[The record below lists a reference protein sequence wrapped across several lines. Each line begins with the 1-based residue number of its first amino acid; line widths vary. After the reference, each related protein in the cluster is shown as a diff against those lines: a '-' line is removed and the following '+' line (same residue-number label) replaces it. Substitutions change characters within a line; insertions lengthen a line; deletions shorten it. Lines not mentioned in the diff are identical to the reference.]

1 MDDGPWD
8 PITGGGGAIMS
19 TMGSMLLGVADFPI
33 ETLKALRIHPE
44 AVKAAIK
51 DKKSQH
57 SSSQG
62 SGSKRITMSDNLSK
76 TSVVTSVS
84 ESSQESKVTSGSS
97 IRRKPLVSTPPTA
110 SDRLQPTAS
119 EDSPNDI
126 QLVQSPIST
135 VDDPTLLTPPAQH
148 TRSTSSAMSEALR
161 NLPENSRP
169 RSPSRH
175 SHTCHTFHGSHS
187 PGHESPRST
196 SPTGTPSAK
205 TIADH
210 METAMGTAKGV
221 RRIVG
226 AGLKSPMDFSL
237 ALSKGFHNVPKLY
250 GEEVRQVDR
259 VTGIKSGLTTAGKEF
274 GYGLYDGV
282 TGLFTQPYLGA
293 KKEGAAG
300 FVKGIGKGIVGIQVK
315 PAAGALGI
323 AGYAMQGLY
332 REWTKKFGESTE
344 AYITAARTAQG
355 FEEWRGTTR
364 EFRLDVVHSYL
375 VVLRDTKRK
384 RGVPGEEGMDAVAGG
399 VEAVEKFIE
408 KRKEA
413 RRRNLAKLAGMTR
426 LGTKGK
432 RREFS
437 QGSAIAAPTD
447 AIGAPPLVHTDTV
460 SSDGTSELL
469 RGSISRSSA
478 GSAATAVPAAAPL
491 PPASLQAARQV
502 AQQAQQASPAA
513 GISVEP
519 LHHYTDDDD
528 DELYADPQAE
538 RPAAAAPTAATAPA
552 PPADEADDD
561 DDEDAADAASLAE
574 AMRQSLTPS
583 SQSSTAD
590 DRQIER
596 AIRASLAEL
605 QRTRA
610 IDVEEEEAEDD
621 DLRRVLTESARLHHG
636 AGGANRAADAG
647 DDADDALPGYDD
659 LRWRDP
665 DDEQESG
672 VLAAAEPP
680 RGRDRHVRREVPA
693 AAELAALAPEAEE
706 ADAIDDEEE
715 EQIRRALEESLRQ
728 ERSGAGVGA
737 QGDDGEEELRRAM
750 EESLKHDG
758 KAENGEEELRKAME
772 ESLKMDQER
781 ERQRHEEEIILEYV
795 KKASLAEEEFKR
807 RMTDRAEAVGSY
819 GANGAEAETVSGLE
833 NGTTKE
839 NGTAEDNV
847 AEKS

>member
-1 MDDGPWD
+1 MG
-8 PITGGGGAIMS
+8 

-51 DKKSQH
+51 EKKSQH
-57 SSSQG
+57 SSSQS

-76 TSVVTSVS
+76 SSVVTSVS
-84 ESSQESKVTSGSS
+84 ESSQESKVISGSS
-97 IRRKPLVSTPPTA
+97 IKRKPVVSTPPTT

-119 EDSPNDI
+119 QDSSNDI
-126 QLVQSPIST
+126 PLVQSPIST
-135 VDDPTLLTPPAQH
+135 VDDPILLTPPVQH

-169 RSPSRH
+169 RSPSRN

-187 PGHESPRST
+187 PGRESPRST

-237 ALSKGFHNVPKLY
+237 ALSKGFHNLPKLY

-282 TGLFTQPYLGA
+282 TGLFTQPFLGA
-293 KKEGAAG
+293 KNEGAAG

-315 PAAGALGI
+315 PAAGAFGI

-355 FEEWRGTTR
+355 FEEWRDTTR
-364 EFRLDVVHSYL
+364 DFRLNVVHSYL
-375 VVLRDTKRK
+375 VVLKDTKRK

-413 RRRNLAKLAGMTR
+413 RRRNLTKLAGLTR

-437 QGSAIAAPTD
+437 QGAAIAAPTD

-460 SSDGTSELL
+460 SSEGTSELL

-478 GSAATAVPAAAPL
+478 GGAATAVPGAASL

-502 AQQAQQASPAA
+502 AQQAQLASPTV

-528 DELYADPQAE
+528 DELYADPNTE
-538 RPAAAAPTAATAPA
+538 RPAAAPPTAAAA
-552 PPADEADDD
+552 PPHDDEDEEE
-561 DDEDAADAASLAE
+561 EDAADAASLAS
-574 AMRQSLTPS
+574 AIQQSLTPS
-583 SQSSTAD
+583 SQHSAAD
-590 DRQIER
+590 DRLIER

-605 QRTRA
+605 QRTRG

-621 DLRRVLTESARLHHG
+621 ELRRVLTESARLHRDT
-636 AGGANRAADAG
+636 AAADA
-647 DDADDALPGYDD
+647 DADADDAPPGYDD
-659 LRWRDP
+659 PRWRDSNGP
-665 DDEQESG
+665 QESG
-672 VLAAAEPP
+672 VLGAAEAP
-680 RGRDRHVRREVPA
+680 RGRDRHVRGEGPGV
-693 AAELAALAPEAEE
+693 AERAPEADG
-706 ADAIDDEEE
+706 ASAHALDDDEE
-715 EQIRRALEESLRQ
+715 EQIRRAVEESLKQ
-728 ERSGAGVGA
+728 ERGGAGDGA
-737 QGDDGEEELRRAM
+737 QDDDGEEELRRAM
-750 EESLKHDG
+750 AESLKPDG
-758 KAENGEEELRKAME
+758 KAESGEEELRRAVE
-772 ESLKMDQER
+772 ESLRMDRER
-781 ERQRHEEEIILEYV
+781 EAQLRRAVEESLRMDREREAQRREEEIILEYV
-795 KKASLAEEEFKR
+795 KKASLAEQEFKR
-807 RMTDRAEAVGSY
+807 RVTERVEAVSGD
-819 GANGAEAETVSGLE
+819 GAASAEAEAEAVSGLE
-833 NGTTKE
+833 NGNAKE
-839 NGTAEDNV
+839 NGAAEDNV